1 MNLEKVGKIVVG
13 GLFKAKKKSI
23 LCISKLEA
31 PQI

>member
-1 MNLEKVGKIVVG
+1 MNLEKVGKIVEEAC
-13 GLFKAKKKSI
+13 LIKAKKFI

>member
-1 MNLEKVGKIVVG
+1 MNLEKVGKIVMEAC
-13 GLFKAKKKSI
+13 LKQKKSI